1 MQRCDVLSD
10 SRRRDLHYEES
21 VGVEAIPLVLL
32 AEWTYSNCAVLL
44 DKDPNTGQ
52 FWTTQSGPTQ
62 RDFDFQPT

>member
-32 AEWTYSNCAVLL
+32 AEWTYSKCAGFL
-44 DKDPNTGQ
+44 DGNESDLKM
-52 FWTTQSGPTQ
+52 
-62 RDFDFQPT
+62 RCHEQPS